1 MKLAKRITTF
11 VLALGLTLSMTSCSS
26 TTWAVKSGDDTIPT
40 GLYLSYLFYTFNN
53 LYNNY
58 YNMGND
64 VSNFFNEKPNNST
77 MEQYIMDAAR
87 DSAKES
93 IAVTQWLRELGLEI
107 PQEELDS
114 ANQTAEDSYEP
125 NADYLTQIGLTKD
138 DIIAYYKDNAAF
150 RTLFNHFFGE
160 GGEKGISL
168 QQLKDDFY
176 ENNYRVE
183 IFYVPLKT
191 STGGS
196 LSEEEQQAIKDRLNG
211 YAKEINEQ
219 GATFASIREKEATLT
234 PSVASTTEDSAG
246 YLSKDDV
253 SEDDLVS
260 STIAS
265 LAEGE
270 ATAFD
275 FSSYYYVLAQKMPI
289 KSAETDKHVE
299 DYQFSLRYA
308 IAQDEYETMITD
320 RINKTNYS
328 LNNTVL
334 KKYSPRSF
342 LVDSTSSTA
351 ASN

>member
-26 TTWAVKSGDDTIPT
+26 TTWAIKAGNDTVST
-40 GLYLSYLFYTFNN
+40 GLYLSYLFYTFNG

-87 DSAKES
+87 DSAKEAL
-93 IAVTQWLRELGLEI
+93 AVTQWLRELGLEI
-107 PQEELDS
+107 SQEDLDN
-114 ANQTAEDSYEP
+114 ANKTAEESYEDS
-125 NADYLTQIGLTKD
+125 ADYLTQIGLTKED
-138 DIIAYYKDNAAF
+138 LIAYYKDNAAF
-150 RTLFNHFFGE
+150 RTLFDHFFGE

-168 QQLKDDFY
+168 QTLKDDFY

-196 LSEEEQQAIKDRLNG
+196 LPQEEQQAIKDRLNG
-211 YAKEINEQ
+211 YAKELNEED
-219 GATFASIREKEATLT
+219 ATFKSIREKEVKLT
-234 PSVASTTEDSAG
+234 PSVASTTEDSSG
-246 YLSKDDV
+246 YLSKADV

-260 STIAS
+260 YTIAS
-265 LAEGE
+265 LEEGE

-275 FSSYYYVLAQKMPI
+275 FSSYYYVLAQKLPI
-289 KSAETDKHVE
+289 RSAETDKHVE

-308 IAQDEYETMITD
+308 AAKEEYETMINA
-320 RINKTNYS
+320 RIASINYS

-342 LVDSTSSTA
+342 LVDTTSSTA
-351 ASN
+351 SSK